1 MTFTRSSDT
10 SGSLNYAGSGIDLKR
25 VMPRRGYGP
34 KFIHKP
40 TALRE
45 SGNIAQ
51 TSDERRTDT
60 SGALCNTW
68 DLYGRTLEQS

>member
-1 MTFTRSSDT
+1 MNFTQSSDT
-10 SGSLNYAGSGIDLKR
+10 SGRLNYAGSGTDLKR

-45 SGNIAQ
+45 SGNIAR
-51 TSDERRTDT
+51 TNAERGTDT
-60 SGALCNTW
+60 SGGLCNTL
-68 DLYGRTLEQS
+68 DLYERTLEQT

>member
-1 MTFTRSSDT
+1 MNFTQSSDT
-10 SGSLNYAGSGIDLKR
+10 SGSLSYAGSGTDLKR

-45 SGNIAQ
+45 SGNIAR
-51 TSDERRTDT
+51 TNAERGTDT
-60 SGALCNTW
+60 SGGLCNTL
-68 DLYGRTLEQS
+68 DLYERTLEQT